1 MQTIRVATWNAEG
14 MFVEGAMTR
23 RASPHDAIATLKLL
37 DADIVAVPEFGI
49 HEKLAEPIRVAIGS
63 LGYQLVEA
71 PYDDPTM
78 PDHVPK
84 QYEMALLSRLP
95 LRSHTLHHFDNSGR
109 VFIEALVEMPKGKSN
124 VKVFAVHL
132 DDKSETLRL
141 EQIEQLLELIAKPHV
156 GETILM
162 GDFNAMSGRSLIAK
176 TLRTKPADF
185 VGKNLPTKQL
195 RSMSERFN
203 QMAIGT
209 TIARMRVSSGLHDLD
224 TGHHYTIS
232 AKQMGIEWAPALRLA
247 KIDWMFGSDN
257 IHTSSYKV
265 LPDVGSDHR
274 PVVAVL
280 TCKS

>member
-1 MQTIRVATWNAEG
+1 MQAIRVATWNAEG

-37 DADIVAVPEFGI
+37 DADIVAIPEFGVND
-49 HEKLAEPIRVAIGS
+49 KLAEPIRVAIGS

-109 VFIEALVEMPKGKSN
+109 VFIEAHLEMPNGKSN
-124 VKVFAVHL
+124 LRVFAVHL
-132 DDKSETLRL
+132 DDKSENLRL
-141 EQIEQLLELIAKPHV
+141 QQIDQLLGLLAKSHV

-162 GDFNAMSGRSLIAK
+162 GDFNAMSGRVLIAK
-176 TLRTKPADF
+176 TLRSRSAGF

-195 RSMSERFN
+195 RSMSERVN

-209 TIARMRVSSGLHDLD
+209 TIARLKAGSKLHDLD
-224 TGHHYTIS
+224 NGHHYTIS
-232 AKQMGIEWAPALRLA
+232 AKQMGIEWIPALRLA
-247 KIDWMFGSDN
+247 KIDWIFGSNN
-257 IHTSSYKV
+257 IHTNSYKV

-274 PVVAVL
+274 PVLATL
-280 TCKS
+280 TVK